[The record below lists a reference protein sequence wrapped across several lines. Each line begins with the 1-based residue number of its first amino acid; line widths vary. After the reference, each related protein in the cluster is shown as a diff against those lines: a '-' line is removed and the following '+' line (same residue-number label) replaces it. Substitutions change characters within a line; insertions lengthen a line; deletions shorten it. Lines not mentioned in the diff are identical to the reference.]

1 MDHETRMGLARC
13 VTEYVRRRHPEVIA
27 VAVQGSTATS
37 DDREHSDLEMI
48 AITRGRSETRGYW
61 VIHEGIV
68 VEIELASEEDATR
81 EAGTIG
87 WNWPMSVDGL
97 IHTVPIHDP
106 ENVLPRLSALASN
119 PNPERLA
126 QFPPGVLN
134 SMYEDLCK
142 IRNFLAAGE
151 ESLARVMCHGFALH
165 GVASFVA
172 FLNRQ
177 HFNGIRNLLTKPREF
192 SILPPHF
199 WEDYPRLLAV
209 DGETRELAVRA
220 ERLYGE
226 CQAILASAG
235 QTIPDGLSLEEKLDR
250 GRSPRTP

>member
-1 MDHETRMGLARC
+1 MDHERRMTLARS
-13 VTEYVRRRHPEVIA
+13 VTDYVLHRHSDVIA
-27 VAVQGSTATS
+27 VAVHGSTATS
-37 DDREHSDLEMI
+37 EDREHSDLEMF
-48 AITRGRSETRGYW
+48 AITRGQSETRGFR
-61 VIHEGIV
+61 VIHEGIA
-68 VEIELASEEDATR
+68 VEIELISEDRATR
-81 EAGTIG
+81 EARTTG
-87 WNWPMSVDGL
+87 NWPMSADGW

-106 ENVLPRLSALASN
+106 ENVLPRLAALASN
-119 PNPERLA
+119 PDPETLASSAAGMLNP
-126 QFPPGVLN
+126 
-134 SMYEDLCK
+134 MYEDLCK

-151 ESLARVMCHGFALH
+151 EPLARVMCHGFALH
-165 GVASFVA
+165 GVAPFVA

-199 WEDYPRLLAV
+199 WQDYPRLLAV

-226 CQAILASAG
+226 CRAILASAG

>member
-1 MDHETRMGLARC
+1 MDHEGRMALALR
-13 VTEYVRRRHPEVIA
+13 VTDYVRRRHPEVIA
-27 VAVQGSTATS
+27 VAVHGSTATS
-37 DDREHSDLEMI
+37 EDREHSDLEMF
-48 AITRGRSETRGYW
+48 AIIRGQSETRGYG

-68 VEIELASEEDATR
+68 VEIELISEQDATR
-81 EAGTIG
+81 EAGRTG
-87 WNWPMSVDGL
+87 NWPMSADGW

-106 ENVLPRLSALASN
+106 ENVLPRFAALASN
-119 PNPERLA
+119 PDPATLASSAAGMVNP
-126 QFPPGVLN
+126 
-134 SMYEDLCK
+134 MYEDLCK

-165 GVASFVA
+165 GVAPFVA

-199 WEDYPRLLAV
+199 WEDYPGLLAV

-226 CQAILASAG
+226 CRAILASAG

>member
-1 MDHETRMGLARC
+1 MELARR
-13 VTEYVRRRHPEVIA
+13 VTDYVLRRHPEVIA
-27 VAVQGSTATS
+27 VAVHGSTATS
-37 DDREHSDLEMI
+37 EDREHSDLEMF
-48 AITRGRSETRGYW
+48 AITRGKSETRGYG

-68 VEIELASEEDATR
+68 VEIELISEEDATR
-81 EAGTIG
+81 GAGTTG
-87 WNWPMSVDGL
+87 MNWPMSADGW

-106 ENVLPRLSALASN
+106 ENVLPRLAALASN
-119 PNPERLA
+119 PDPQTLA
-126 QFPPGVLN
+126 SSAVGVLN

-142 IRNFLAAGE
+142 IRNFLAADE

-165 GVASFVA
+165 GVAPFVA

-199 WEDYPRLLAV
+199 WEDYPRLLAM

-226 CQAILASAG
+226 SREILVS
-235 QTIPDGLSLEEKLDR
+235 R
-250 GRSPRTP
+250 GGDYSGRFAA

>member
-1 MDHETRMGLARC
+1 MDHEGRMELARR
-13 VTEYVRRRHPEVIA
+13 VTDYVLRRHPEVIA
-27 VAVQGSTATS
+27 VAVHGSTAKAE
-37 DDREHSDLEMI
+37 DREHSDLEMF
-48 AITRGRSETRGYW
+48 AITRGKSETRGYG

-68 VEIELASEEDATR
+68 VEIELISEEDATR
-81 EAGTIG
+81 GAGTTG
-87 WNWPMSVDGL
+87 MNWPMSADGW

-106 ENVLPRLSALASN
+106 ENVLPRLAALASN
-119 PNPERLA
+119 PDPQTLA
-126 QFPPGVLN
+126 SSAVGVLN

-142 IRNFLAAGE
+142 IRNFLAADE

-165 GVASFVA
+165 GVAPFVA

-199 WEDYPRLLAV
+199 WEDYPRLLAM

-226 CQAILASAG
+226 SREILVS
-235 QTIPDGLSLEEKLDR
+235 R
-250 GRSPRTP
+250 GGDYSGRFAA